1 MLILFLIFF
10 LLKESKSETLR
21 QIRRRSKLVFR
32 VQKIILINY
41 SFFYSILSKTYLKCY
56 KRLICNLIFIKFSK
70 LYLKT
75 VAKRMYLQTRL
86 VFLKIFYFN
95 LLTDL
100 VLVSITKIY
109 KEI

>member
-1 MLILFLIFF
+1 
-10 LLKESKSETLR
+10 
-21 QIRRRSKLVFR
+21 
-32 VQKIILINY
+32 
-41 SFFYSILSKTYLKCY
+41 
-56 KRLICNLIFIKFSK
+56 
-70 LYLKT
+70 
-75 VAKRMYLQTRL
+75 MYLQTRL